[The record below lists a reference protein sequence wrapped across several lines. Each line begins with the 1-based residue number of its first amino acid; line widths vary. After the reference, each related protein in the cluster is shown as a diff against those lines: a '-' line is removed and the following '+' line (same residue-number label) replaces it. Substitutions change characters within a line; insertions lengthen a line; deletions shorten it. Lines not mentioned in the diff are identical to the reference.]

1 MAVAILAIGVFWGA
15 ILVFALSLARAA
27 AKPAP
32 RPAREKPFLVALDDV
47 DFDWPEHL
55 R

>member
-1 MAVAILAIGVFWGA
+1 MAVHIVLAFGAWVGV
-15 ILVFALSLARAA
+15 IVFAVALGKAA

-32 RPAREKPFLVALDDV
+32 RPAREKPFLAALDDV

-55 R
+55 S